1 MRKQHNNFGMKLK
14 YISYAPILLGVIFLT
29 GCIPSPTAPAPAVTH
44 LDNTPST
51 QPKWVYE
58 TSKDGKIGG
67 VGISK
72 PHFNGKTA
80 QRMLAISRAL
90 DEIAKQM
97 GVKVS
102 TIQKIS
108 SVANSDNSTT
118 NLESYS
124 FQTTN
129 GKVIS
134 AKIQSF
140 WEDKTTDELYVW
152 MVVE

>member
-1 MRKQHNNFGMKLK
+1 MNVK
-14 YISYAPILLGVIFLT
+14 YLSYVPILLGALLLS
-29 GCIPSPTAPAPAVTH
+29 GC
-44 LDNTPST
+44 LPST
-51 QPKWVYE
+51 TPPTPIAVHTESSLTSLPKWVYE
-58 TSKDGKIGG
+58 TSKDGKMGG

-72 PHFNGKTA
+72 PHINGKTA
-80 QRMLAISRAL
+80 QRILAISRAL
-90 DEIAKQM
+90 DEIARQM
-97 GVKVS
+97 GVEVS
-102 TIQKIS
+102 SIQKIS
-108 SVANSDNSTT
+108 TVGTSQSAQT

-129 GKVIS
+129 GKVVT

>member
-1 MRKQHNNFGMKLK
+1 MRKQHNNLGMKLK
-14 YISYAPILLGVIFLT
+14 YFSYAPILLGAVLLT
-29 GCIPSPTAPAPAVTH
+29 GCIPSSTPTPTVTH
-44 LDNTPST
+44 SDNAPSS

-58 TSKDGKIGG
+58 TSKDGKMGG

-97 GVKVS
+97 GVEVS

-108 SVANSDNSTT
+108 TVGNSDNSTT

>member
-1 MRKQHNNFGMKLK
+1 MAVSIK
-14 YISYAPILLGVIFLT
+14 YFSYAPILLGALLFS
-29 GCIPSPTAPAPAVTH
+29 GCLPAEPAISSS
-44 LDNTPST
+44 TPST
-51 QPKWVYE
+51 VSVISSQPKWVYE

-80 QRMLAISRAL
+80 QRSLAISRAL
-90 DEIAKQM
+90 DEIARQM
-97 GVKVS
+97 GVEVNN
-102 TIQKIS
+102 IQKIS
-108 SVANSDNSTT
+108 TAGTSQNATT

-124 FQTTN
+124 FQSTN
-129 GKVIS
+129 GKIVI

-152 MVVE
+152 MVEE

>member
-1 MRKQHNNFGMKLK
+1 MG
-14 YISYAPILLGVIFLT
+14 ALLLA
-29 GCIPSPTAPAPAVTH
+29 GCVPSSTPLIPTATHFESAP
-44 LDNTPST
+44 SS

-58 TSKDGKIGG
+58 TSKDGKLGG

-72 PHFNGKTA
+72 PHYNGKTA
-80 QRMLAISRAL
+80 QRTLAISRAL

-97 GVKVS
+97 GVEVS

-108 SVANSDNSTT
+108 TVGTSQNANT

-129 GKVIS
+129 GKVVT